1 MSLTCR
7 QPKLKTMAWGGVA
20 IGVMNAQPAVGAT
33 GMDSMATCTSNKS
46 LPGYL
51 VPRLVREQAGA
62 LAKTIVA

>member
-1 MSLTCR
+1 MLDQTE
-7 QPKLKTMAWGGVA
+7 GVA
-20 IGVMNAQPAVGAT
+20 HFEVGLEKARAI
-33 GMDSMATCTSNKS
+33 MQALRES